1 MTRTCPRPQNTVW
14 TEQVHLPGPSSVPGF
29 AGRRAQR
36 ARSGARGEG
45 NGQADG
51 SGEEGFSRPY
61 LTSQHAMPQNS
72 SAVNWEQRPF
82 QSRLPLPLAVT
93 GSPTTTTKCPV
104 SPLTKR
110 FGRPSLHM
118 PLSTLLCTWLGVCPS
133 LLPPVCMSFSTHACP
148 SDRLVSLPRPSRLQL
163 RGCRGGCAQRGAA
176 RPCPLPRPPITG
188 MTRAAAQSC

>member
-29 AGRRAQR
+29 AGRRAKR

-104 SPLTKR
+104 SPLTKL

-118 PLSTLLCTWLGVCPS
+118 PLSTLLCSHLSVCHSLHTPVRLTGWSPCRARPACSCVDVGVAAHRGARLGPS
-133 LLPPVCMSFSTHACP
+133 
-148 SDRLVSLPRPSRLQL
+148 PSRV
-163 RGCRGGCAQRGAA
+163 
-176 RPCPLPRPPITG
+176 PPSQG
-188 MTRAAAQSC
+188 